1 MSLGRWEG
9 AHQVLIPPLRYEGLF
24 CLEWNHSL
32 EFLGVALAHRD
43 AGSPNEDFLDHPLA
57 CEPHGMGRA
66 PSVPKAGAFP
76 HALFMLTCIS
86 ISSSQG
92 PHRVDTLAAPIA
104 QMGTGG
110 SEKSPS
116 WLSTAPLSTAPLV
129 GGGAGLRPRGVAC
142 RVSALHCGPTHRDS
156 ACKLNSVI
164 FSEAFLEMTE
174 EALSWKERS
183 AGPGSVF
190 YKLCELQTASLSLG
204 WGQ

>member
-1 MSLGRWEG
+1 MSLGRWEE

-24 CLEWNHSL
+24 CLEQNHSL

-43 AGSPNEDFLDHPLA
+43 AGSPNEDFLDHSLA
-57 CEPHGMGRA
+57 CEPHGMGRV
-66 PSVPKAGAFP
+66 PSVPKGGAFP
-76 HALFMLTCIS
+76 HALYMLTCIS
-86 ISSSQG
+86 ISSSQR
-92 PHRVDTLAAPIA
+92 PHGVDTLAAPIA

-110 SEKSPS
+110 SEKSAG
-116 WLSTAPLSTAPLV
+116 WLRTTPLV
-129 GGGAGLRPRGVAC
+129 GGGAGLRPRGVVC
-142 RVSALHCGPTHRDS
+142 RVSALRRGPTHRDS

-164 FSEAFLEMTE
+164 FSEAFLEMTK
-174 EALSWKERS
+174 EAVSWKERT